1 MLLVLIGALVV
12 LQGTDSFTWKGPL
25 NNGTTIH
32 RCVGHDVTFPWS
44 YVTERDENVMA
55 VFWFSDK
62 NGTIA
67 TLFANHFMTSSDR
80 LTSVPNAGITLSG
93 LTTDDVGIYG
103 VHVRLYNNKQLKTHV
118 INLVVVDPPTTTDG
132 QLRIDQKSHNASST
146 GHDSCEPT
154 IQLRCGQILSAGFP
168 PVSVEWTGP
177 EGEKLTPTDYQDG
190 FFLLDLPSNYKGG
203 NYTCSLV
210 LDAEVSTCL
219 QSDSPFITSATLF
232 VETMD
237 TKVKE
242 QGESLELLKNEVEE
256 LKTNAGA
263 LLSDETQRTMGEV
276 QERLSNLE
284 STADNLTEQVDSD
297 RAFAHELFEM
307 NVNRIKDLQKT
318 SQDALDDLM
327 KNTAQDTRE
336 HHVNWLQSLNA
347 VTGNMSK
354 NEETI
359 ADHDKKIADLQQ
371 QVSALQGSLSDE
383 QKHSGELQKKVDNL
397 LGDLT
402 QQKNLTSDLQDQ
414 LLQLQTEADEQEAAN
429 TQQADEIKGLRASVE
444 AVLKTLETQGA
455 VSTNL
460 TQKLSELEGDLEAQ
474 KTITDE
480 QERISSQFLPSLA
493 EVQHSLSQQKKSIGN
508 LDDKLNQEMNEQEK
522 KLSGVKQELSD
533 LQQGVDKLSSDT
545 ASQLTNLTDTL
556 KWVHANL
563 TFVEKLQETGEQ
575 FMREHLQNS
584 TESFYDDLLFVLQ
597 GVNELNESVTS
608 ALTSMSTAGTV
619 SSSQL
624 ATLETNLTAVESQ
637 YRLLLPRVQTVE
649 GDLVTV
655 NEKLFPVRLVG
666 GSNER
671 EGRVEIRVGHSWGT
685 VCDDGWDDNEAKVVC
700 NMLGFFRAGAV
711 PKPEAA
717 FGQGTGPIVLD
728 DIQCTGSEQDI
739 RVCPARAFGT
749 HNCAHSEDAG
759 VVCAG

>member
-12 LQGTDSFTWKGPL
+12 LQGTDAFTWKVPL
-25 NNGTTIH
+25 NNGTTVH

-44 YVTERDENVMA
+44 YVTERNENVMA

-67 TLFANHFMTSSDR
+67 TLFANHFMTSSER

-93 LTTDDVGIYG
+93 LTTEDVGIYG

-118 INLVVVDPPTTTDG
+118 INLVVVDPPTTTDR
-132 QLRIDQKSHNASST
+132 QLRIDQQSHNASST
-146 GHDSCEPT
+146 GHDSCDPK

-168 PVSVEWTGP
+168 PLSVEWTDP
-177 EGEKLTPTDYQDG
+177 EGEKLTSTDYQDG
-190 FFLLDLPSNYKGG
+190 FFLLGLPSDHKGG

-210 LDAEVSTCL
+210 LDQEVSTCL

-256 LKTNAGA
+256 FKTNAGA
-263 LLSDETQRTMGEV
+263 LLSDETQRAMVEV

-284 STADNLTEQVDSD
+284 STADNLTEQVDND
-297 RAFAHELFEM
+297 RAFTHKLYEM

-318 SQDALDDLM
+318 SQEALDDLM
-327 KNTAQDTRE
+327 KNTGQDLRE
-336 HHVNWLQSLNA
+336 HHVNWMQSLNA
-347 VTGNMSK
+347 VTGNMSE
-354 NEETI
+354 NEQTI
-359 ADHDKKIADLQQ
+359 ADHDKKIADLRQ
-371 QVSALQGSLSDE
+371 QVSTLQGSLDDE

-402 QQKNLTSDLQDQ
+402 QQKTLTSDLQDQ
-414 LLQLQTEADEQEAAN
+414 LLKLQTEADKQETAN
-429 TQQADEIKGLRASVE
+429 TQQADEINGLKASVE
-444 AVLKTLETQGA
+444 AVLKTLETQGTI
-455 VSTNL
+455 STNL
-460 TQKLSELEGDLEAQ
+460 TKKLSELEGDLEAQ

-493 EVQHSLSQQKKSIGN
+493 EVQHSLAQQKTSIEN

-533 LQQGVDKLSSDT
+533 LQQGVNKLSSDT
-545 ASQLTNLTDTL
+545 ASQLSNLTDTL

-597 GVNELNESVTS
+597 RVNELNESVTS
-608 ALTSMSTAGTV
+608 TLTSMSSAGTV

-624 ATLETNLTAVESQ
+624 AALETSLTAVESQ
-637 YRLLLPRVQTVE
+637 YGSLLPRVQTVE

-671 EGRVEIRVGHSWGT
+671 EGRVEIRVGLSWGT
-685 VCDDGWDDNEAKVVC
+685 VCDDGWDVNEARVVC
-700 NMLGFFRAGAV
+700 NMLGFFKAGAV
-711 PKPEAA
+711 AKPKAA
-717 FGQGTGPIVLD
+717 FGHGTGPIVLD
-728 DIQCTGSEQDI
+728 DIKCTGSEQDI
-739 RVCPARAFGT
+739 RFCPASPFGT
-749 HNCAHSEDAG
+749 HNCAHGEDAG
-759 VVCAG
+759 VICAG